1 MGRDKEGSSQWQRR
15 GQFNW
20 DGERIVIIAQ
30 DQGHHTNGLKKMEG
44 LSQSE
49 KCRFHKVETDRTI
62 HLLFGCIKTRVRTA
76 VHTEV
81 QQSLWSNPPAHRH
94 QLQHPSPRK
103 LIETRTKSD
112 KSEDDNGSRAVL
124 TK

>member
-1 MGRDKEGSSQWQRR
+1 MGRDKEGSSQWRRR

-20 DGERIVIIAQ
+20 DGERIIIIAQ

-49 KCRFHKVETDRTI
+49 KWRFHKEETDSTI
-62 HLLFGCIKTRVRTA
+62 HLQLGCIKTRVRTA

-81 QQSLWSNPPAHRH
+81 QQSLWSHPPGHRH

-112 KSEDDNGSRAVL
+112 N
-124 TK
+124 